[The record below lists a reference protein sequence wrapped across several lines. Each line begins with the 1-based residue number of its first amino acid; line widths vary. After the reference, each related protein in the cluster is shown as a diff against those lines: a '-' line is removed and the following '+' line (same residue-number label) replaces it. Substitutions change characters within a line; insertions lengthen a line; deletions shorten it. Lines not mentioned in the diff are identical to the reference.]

1 MSLRVVLIGAAL
13 AAIAAAQ
20 QAAPPNY
27 VYEIWWE
34 VYTNKSAALT
44 RYLTRLREADLK
56 IASGRRR
63 FADVHPWSN
72 RRIVSVPLAELGDY
86 DRRPESATVFRQAF
100 GDQEYRQYAAA
111 LAEAQISRTSYLRK
125 YRNDLSLNRD
135 RQAREGIQATAYSFV
150 TVLPAKEPQFEE
162 LWRRVI
168 AAYRK
173 VAPEMVLTVAET
185 LAGGGPQY
193 VAARPLASYAQF
205 ETDLTPEQ
213 AVEKAFGAAEREK
226 FNRLVS
232 ETVRKW
238 ETFLFDKGNFDTNV
252 R

>member
-1 MSLRVVLIGAAL
+1 MSPRVVWIGAAL

-20 QAAPPNY
+20 PAPPPNY

-34 VYTNKSAALT
+34 VYTNKGAALT

-56 IASGRRR
+56 TASGRRR
-63 FADVHPWSN
+63 FADIHPWSN
-72 RRIVSVPLAELGDY
+72 RRIVSAPLVELGDY
-86 DRRPESATVFRQAF
+86 DRRLESATVFRQAF
-100 GDQEYRQYAAA
+100 GDEEYRQYAAA

-125 YRNDLSLNRD
+125 YRDDLSLHRD
-135 RQAREGIQATAYSFV
+135 RHTRDGIRATAYSFV
-150 TVLPAKEPQFEE
+150 TVWPWKEPQFEQ
-162 LWRRVI
+162 LWRRAL

-185 LAGGGPQY
+185 LAGGGAQY
-193 VAARPLASYAQF
+193 VVARPLTSYAQF

-213 AVEKAFGAAEREK
+213 AVEKAFGAAELEK